1 MTSTLDTTLNIP
13 SSPDGVVF
21 SSQRLWF
28 CRPSATRD
36 QDILNLFNDEAT
48 MLPWLPMLCPM
59 NEEDMHTRRE
69 LHRAQ
74 FQKQSFFLDVVEK
87 GSGNTIGTA
96 GFRSIKASDNTTTT
110 TTTTTSNASAE
121 NNAKALQEAE
131 WGIVISKDYQRM
143 GYCTEAFA
151 ANVEYIA
158 DQVQTV
164 TASTLPHNTRMMSFF
179 RDKIGMEVYREVEH
193 YGLKWTVFG
202 RPNNVPTLL
211 TNNKHSCQRTT
222 NTK

>member
-1 MTSTLDTTLNIP
+1 MTSTLDTTLDTS
-13 SSPDGVVF
+13 SSPDGIVF

-36 QDILNLFNDEAT
+36 QDILNLFNDEST

-59 NEEDMHTRRE
+59 NEEDMQARRE

-74 FQKQSFFLDVVEK
+74 FQKQSLFLDVVEK
-87 GSGNTIGTA
+87 RSGNTIGTA
-96 GFRSIKASDNTTTT
+96 GFRSIKASDNTTT
-110 TTTTTSNASAE
+110 SNASNTSAG
-121 NNAKALQEAE
+121 NNATALQEAE
-131 WGIVISKDYQRM
+131 WGIVISKDCQRM

-164 TASTLPHNTRMMSFF
+164 TASTLPDNTRMMSFF

-202 RPNNVPTLL
+202 RPNNVHTLL
-211 TNNKHSCQRTT
+211 TNNKHSCQRTN